1 MYSNY
6 ESVGGFLSVVVPAL
20 VSLWLGPLAV
30 VVDPENTSGYRALN
44 WSKISAE
51 SMVEI
56 PIKPTDRSLL
66 RHQHEKRGFVAVPLD
81 YSMPAGRQI
90 DIFYRLLP
98 SGGSTAAESGSPI
111 LMIMN
116 GGPGMPSSGYR
127 AIDHDYE
134 AGNAADAFSELA
146 KHFRVLMVDQRGTGN
161 SAPLDLDDPALSPEV
176 IARFFDSDEHARDH
190 AEVVEAVIPENEQFF
205 ILARSY
211 GGEIGFQYLMS
222 GRDVRQPTGI
232 IFSSA
237 VLPHTDALETFLMRR
252 QEQREL
258 NLELQAANPEIIA
271 KLSRLRSHLDSL
283 GVDPETVNFL
293 WSNLGS
299 GVAWEIELEKKI
311 DSLIAIDDRAAIEAE
326 FGRGIQASVNL
337 LNYVLSSSS
346 LTPGYTDR
354 SMTAETSRQ
363 ILFDPWMLDENWT
376 LNQIGN
382 DGTWREQFVGSVDRN
397 PPPPINFP
405 PVEEIRRAFLRNQAL
420 FTFGASDAFLPQ
432 DLQFNR
438 AKKFDVPGHTEFRSL
453 SGGHGAAFSEEGVS
467 VVVDWANRILDC
479 QGNCY

>member
-1 MYSNY
+1 MRR
-6 ESVGGFLSVVVPAL
+6 VVASAMVL
-20 VSLWLGPLAV
+20 LWLGRLAAAGGSEIMS
-30 VVDPENTSGYRALN
+30 DRYSID

-98 SGGSTAAESGSPI
+98 SDRLTGAESGKPI
-111 LMIMN
+111 LMVMN

-127 AIDHDYE
+127 PIDHDYE
-134 AGNAADAFSELA
+134 AGNAVDAFSELA
-146 KHFRVLMVDQRGTGN
+146 KHFRILMVDQRGTGN

-176 IARFFDSDEHARDH
+176 IAHFFDSDELARDH
-190 AEVVEAVIPENEQFF
+190 SKVVDAVIPESEEFL

-211 GGEIGFQYLMS
+211 GGEIGFQYLTLGS
-222 GRDVRQPTGI
+222 DVRKPAGI

-252 QEQREL
+252 RKQREL
-258 NLELQAANPEIIA
+258 NLELQTANPEIVA
-271 KLSRLRSHLDSL
+271 KLSRLRSHLHSL
-283 GVDPETVNFL
+283 GIDPETVNFL

-299 GVAWEIELEKKI
+299 GVAWEIELEKKV
-311 DSLIAIDDRAAIEAE
+311 DSLIAIDDRAAIETE
-326 FGRGIQASVNL
+326 FGQGIRASVNL

-363 ILFDPWMLDENWT
+363 IPFDPWMLDENWT

-467 VVVDWANRILDC
+467 VVVDWADRILDC